1 MKTKLELNIGWAES
15 DDFNV
20 LGEILKTDM
29 AQFMKQKRDFDQFSC
44 HQDFHV
50 EITVQDLL
58 KLSRFFDVNLGFD
71 SIEITDI

>member
-1 MKTKLELNIGWAES
+1 MKTKLELNIGWSES

-20 LGEILKTDM
+20 LSEILKTDM
-29 AQFMKQKRDFDQFSC
+29 AQFMIQKRTFDQFSC

-58 KLSRFFDVNLGFD
+58 KLTRHFNVNLGFD
-71 SIEITDI
+71 SIEITDR